1 MICGYMMKSDEDRI
15 VKSADERHTTSK
27 KVRITEDHVEKDV
40 CKRGTNPMG
49 LNKLEVISR
58 ATWRKKITN
67 YTSNPHERE
76 KPGKMSCNQT
86 KMSEMETCHIRGSL
100 YTIWILLL

>member
-1 MICGYMMKSDEDRI
+1 MTSDEDHI
-15 VKSADERHTTSK
+15 VTSADDRHTAK
-27 KVRITEDHVEKDV
+27 KKESITVEKDV
-40 CKRGTNPMG
+40 CKRCMITMG
-49 LNKLEVISR
+49 LNEVEAISR

-76 KPGKMSCNQT
+76 KPGKTSCIQI
-86 KMSEMETCHIRGSL
+86 KMSEVETCHIRDTL